1 MLRTILTFG
10 LVSLLLGGAFHVDLH
25 YQEQDSD
32 YGLCDIGCE
41 EKKHHSMFHECEK
54 CLNKNTSSVIKNN
67 NNLFCAFSSV
77 SQFFSNQSFRN
88 YSLNFSLYSRPPP
101 NLI

>member
-54 CLNKNTSSVIKNN
+54 CLNKNTSSIINN
-67 NNLFCAFSSV
+67 YNDLFCAFSSV

>member
-1 MLRTILTFG
+1 MLRTILASGLTF
-10 LVSLLLGGAFHVDLH
+10 LLLGGAFHVDLH
-25 YQEQDSD
+25 YQGSDSG
-32 YGLCDIGCE
+32 YGFCDTSCD

-54 CLNKNTSSVIKNN
+54 CLNKNTSSIINN
-67 NNLFCAFSSV
+67 NNDLFCAFSSV

>member
-1 MLRTILTFG
+1 MLRTVLTLK

-25 YQEQDSD
+25 YQDSD
-32 YGLCDIGCE
+32 SGYGFCDISCD

-54 CLNKNTSSVIKNN
+54 CLNKNTSLVIHSNN
-67 NNLFCAFSSV
+67 DLSFAFSSI
-77 SQFFSNQSFRN
+77 SQFFSNQNFRN
-88 YSLNFSLYSRPPP
+88 YFLNFSTYGRPPP

>member
-25 YQEQDSD
+25 YQKQDSD

-54 CLNKNTSSVIKNN
+54 CLNKNTSSIINN
-67 NNLFCAFSSV
+67 NNDLFCAFSSV

>member
-54 CLNKNTSSVIKNN
+54 CLNKNTSSVINNN

>member
-1 MLRTILTFG
+1 MLRTILTFV

-25 YQEQDSD
+25 YQKQDSD

-54 CLNKNTSSVIKNN
+54 CLNKNTSSIINN
-67 NNLFCAFSSV
+67 NNDLFCAFSSV

>member
-25 YQEQDSD
+25 YQKQDSD

-54 CLNKNTSSVIKNN
+54 CLNKNTSLIKNSN
-67 NNLFCAFSSV
+67 NDLSCSFSSV